1 MKLILGLS
9 LVWTLLSAAAA
20 LKCHCTNAQ
29 CSVTTG
35 QNCTTEKHCVT
46 AAFEGTTQQS
56 IQSCAPD
63 AICPSNGLFT
73 FSLSTTTASA
83 SSAFNCCSTDNCN
96 SGNVS
101 FSAAQ
106 AANGLQCFSCD
117 FNDTNCSKTIQC
129 KGAENTCFRANAT
142 VPVLGCASSNLCTA
156 ASNLSSIAPIPG
168 LSCCQGSL
176 CNSAP
181 ATATTAHLLLVLLL
195 FSLYH

>member
-46 AAFEGTTQQS
+46 AAFEVFELTGTTQQS

-96 SGNVS
+96 SGNSLQLRQQTAFSVS
-101 FSAAQ
+101 PVTSMTPTAPKQSNVKEQKTPASEQMPLSQFWVVRLQTCAQQLPTSAASPRFQ
-106 AANGLQCFSCD
+106 
-117 FNDTNCSKTIQC
+117 
-129 KGAENTCFRANAT
+129 
-142 VPVLGCASSNLCTA
+142 V
-156 ASNLSSIAPIPG
+156 
-168 LSCCQGSL
+168 
-176 CNSAP
+176 
-181 ATATTAHLLLVLLL
+181 
-195 FSLYH
+195 